1 MRPMVMKKKLSLLLV
16 SAMVFSMFA
25 SVDFAYADATAPT
38 TTTTPAATTTPTATP
53 AATPT
58 VTPAATPAATPKAT
72 TAPPTTP
79 APPLDTQAKFNAL
92 KEKGIFE
99 GSDATGSAGLDK
111 DVTRAQ
117 LAKTIVLM
125 NGLKEDKPSSSIYK
139 DLAAADWAAGFIG
152 AATKAG
158 YMEGI
163 AKDQFDPEGIVTIE
177 QVASVLARVF
187 KLQADEAETAKV
199 TGTVSSWAKGNVAA
213 AITAGLIASTTD
225 YTKTAK
231 RELLV
236 NAAYA
241 AYQLIQAGGPAVTKV
256 SVADFKVTGAK
267 TLSVK
272 LNGVIADTSKLTV
285 SILRGSITGSVV
297 TGAQKWNA
305 NKNEVIIT
313 LDTKMTEGIYTVK
326 LEAVKDGGLTIDKGT
341 AEVSVTNEKITAIE
355 FTTPSDT
362 IAQGKIKLTFKA
374 TNQYKEVSDLSAAI
388 FSIYTSPDGDIVPAG
403 DSQSLTVDVTHAVYT
418 NKLRRDSQLTV
429 NIVAPDYSV
438 QTSRVFT
445 VGDPQTV
452 SKVELGDI
460 VYMNGKTKL
469 EAGDS
474 VTVPYKAY
482 DQYGFQVTDLDILTK
497 NTSAFSSGAG
507 VLDTTSTAPPQGFGF
522 IADENGDGV
531 PELKVKAAS
540 TFSQFS
546 VQDVTL
552 SLTGF
557 GAGQSVSASKVLKV
571 GVSKAPYDISIGNFP
586 NTVAVGDEDFY
597 LPIVVKDQG
606 GNILST
612 DDVVDNA
619 DQISVYGFA
628 NGSVAIG
635 AKDAS
640 GKLIGGIEKSGAYK
654 GTIRVSNLKTLT
666 DQNKGPLT
674 VKASVGISGK
684 TASNT
689 TNIVTKRYPK
699 TVYLSVVP
707 KPKMLPSLE
716 MVNGRTENAFRLK
729 FKDQYN
735 DDFDRD
741 YRGYSMK
748 LSLNR
753 TSGTVTDA
761 VYVYRDSK
769 YTLDAVKTSFIV
781 KGVDGTVEGYDS
793 GKSPGDFGY
802 FRDRDIF
809 FISRAGDNNEG
820 TYQVTAQLFKGDE
833 AAVAAGTASLMST
846 AVGSTQLIKARE
858 ANNLVYTLTPFTNGI
873 YAVDKI
879 KDTLKGAEANTI
891 TTTSST
897 VTSSVYSTEGVSLE
911 NYFSGKI
918 TLTAKDASGNIVQLP
933 NNTIQTLNSMTT
945 SNTRASS
952 IVIKPKQDGQ
962 NGTLSDGYGIRGKDV
977 GTTSISVVF
986 KPSNYVGSKVAFMDN
1001 IAIKDDP
1008 LTVSSLTATYNGK
1021 AKIIWLSA
1029 LKAIPTN
1036 PQSTLG
1042 ITVWS
1047 ANDSGKLNQKQ
1058 TFSNITLLDQYG
1070 NNGFKNSSVFRVA
1083 PVFGIQFFISNV
1095 KWANDNIVPN
1105 SGYIN
1110 VEYNATGVN
1119 NVNGKSNAPYS
1130 LDGDATTGY
1139 RFPKDDKDIGALIG
1153 KDVDPTDWVFS
1164 TVNDRIRLTRGDA
1177 KYVYVPAKSA
1187 IDGSPVEVSSFTVT
1201 MITASG
1207 KSISVDV
1214 YPDPTK

>member
-25 SVDFAYADATAPT
+25 SVDFAYADATAST
-38 TTTTPAATTTPTATP
+38 TTTTPAATTTPTP
-53 AATPT
+53 AATPA
-58 VTPAATPAATPKAT
+58 VTPAATPKAT
-72 TAPPTTP
+72 TAPTTTP
-79 APPLDTQAKFNAL
+79 APTLDTQAKFNAL

-99 GSDATGSAGLDK
+99 GTDATGSAGLDK

-213 AITAGLIASTTD
+213 AINAGLISSTTD

-236 NAAYA
+236 NSAYA

-305 NKNEVIIT
+305 NKNEVTIT

-341 AEVSVTNEKITAIE
+341 AEVSVTNEKVTAID

-362 IAQGKIKLTFKA
+362 IAQGRIKLTFKA

-388 FSIYTSPDGDIVPAG
+388 FSIYTSPDGDTVPAG
-403 DSQSLTVDVTHAVYT
+403 DSQSLTIDVTHAVYA
-418 NKLRRDSQLTV
+418 NKLRKDSQLTV
-429 NIVAPDYSV
+429 TIVAPDYSV
-438 QTSRVFT
+438 QTSKSFT
-445 VGDPQTV
+445 VGDQQTV

-460 VYMNGKTKL
+460 VYVNGKTKL
-469 EAGDS
+469 EAGDLI
-474 VTVPYKAY
+474 TVPYKAF
-482 DQYGFQVTDLDILTK
+482 DQYGYQITDLDVLKK
-497 NTSAFSSGAG
+497 NASAYSTAAG
-507 VLDTTSTAPPQGFGF
+507 VIDTAATVPPQGFGF
-522 IADENGDGV
+522 IADETGDGI

-540 TFSQFS
+540 NFGQFS

-552 SLTGF
+552 SVSGF
-557 GAGQSVSASKVLKV
+557 GSSGQSATKVLKV
-571 GVSKAPYDISIGNFP
+571 GASKAPYDISIGNFP
-586 NTVAVGDEDFY
+586 NTVAVGDDDFY
-597 LPIVVKDQG
+597 LPIIVKDQG

-612 DDVVDNA
+612 DDVIENA

-628 NGSVAIG
+628 NGSATIG
-635 AKDAS
+635 AKDAF
-640 GKLIGGIEKSGAYK
+640 GKLIGGIEKSGANR
-654 GTIRVSNLKTLT
+654 GTIRISDLKTLT

-674 VKASVGISGK
+674 VKASVITSGK

-707 KPKMLPSLE
+707 KPKMLPSLDL
-716 MVNGRTENAFRLK
+716 GDGKTTNAFRLK

-735 DDFDRD
+735 EDFDRD

-748 LSLNR
+748 LSFAK

-761 VYVYRDSK
+761 VYVVRGITMDSV
-769 YTLDAVKTSFIV
+769 TNSSIIV
-781 KGVDGTVEGYDS
+781 NGVDGTVEGYDS
-793 GKSPGDFGY
+793 GANSTHIGY
-802 FRDRDIF
+802 FRDRDF
-809 FISRAGDNNEG
+809 FFTSRVGDNNEG
-820 TYQVTAQLFKGDE
+820 TYQLTAQLFKGDQ

-846 AVGSTQLIKARE
+846 SISSTQLIKGRE
-858 ANNLVYTLTPFTNGI
+858 ANNLVYTLTPFANGI

-879 KDTLKGAEANTI
+879 KDTLQGAEK
-891 TTTSST
+891 T
-897 VTSSVYSTEGVSLE
+897 VLKDVYSTEAYALE
-911 NYFSGKI
+911 SMFSGKVV
-918 TLTAKDASGNIVQLP
+918 LTAKDAGGNIVQLP
-933 NNTIQTLNSMTT
+933 GNTIQAINSVTT
-945 SNTRASS
+945 SNTRVSS
-952 IVIKPKQDGQ
+952 IVNKPKADGAYVKD
-962 NGTLSDGYGIRGKDV
+962 LDGYGIRGKDV

-986 KPSNYVGSKVAFMDN
+986 KPSNYTGSKVAFLDN
-1001 IAIKDDP
+1001 ISIKDDP
-1008 LTVSSLTATYNGK
+1008 LTVSSLTATYSGK
-1021 AKIIWLSA
+1021 AKMMGLSQ
-1029 LKAIPTN
+1029 LKAGVNIFTGN
-1036 PQSTLG
+1036 SIDT
-1042 ITVWS
+1042 ITK
-1047 ANDSGKLNQKQ
+1047 KLLLKQ
-1058 TFSNITLLDQYG
+1058 TFSNITLMDQYG
-1070 NNGFKNSSVFRVA
+1070 NNAFKNSSVIRVA
-1083 PVFGIQFFISNV
+1083 PLFGIQIFVSNV
-1095 KWANDNIVPN
+1095 KWANDNIKPD
-1105 SGYIN
+1105 SGYLA
-1110 VEYNATGVN
+1110 VEYNSTGVN
-1119 NVNGKSNAPYS
+1119 SVNGKSNAPYS
-1130 LDGDATTGY
+1130 LSGPDAQGVY
-1139 RFPKDDKDIGALIG
+1139 RVLAEDKVLNLKAGTE
-1153 KDVDPTDWVFS
+1153 VDPTDWVFS
-1164 TVNDRIRLTRGDA
+1164 TTHPAIRLTRGDA

>member
-25 SVDFAYADATAPT
+25 SVDFAYADATTPTATTAP
-38 TTTTPAATTTPTATP
+38 TTTPTATP
-53 AATPT
+53 TATPT
-58 VTPAATPAATPKAT
+58 VTPSATPAATPKAT
-72 TAPPTTP
+72 TAPT
-79 APPLDTQAKFNAL
+79 APPMDTQAKFNAL

-99 GSDATGSAGLDK
+99 GSDEAGSAGLDK
-111 DVTRAQ
+111 EVTRAQ

-139 DLAAADWAAGFIG
+139 DLAAAEWAAGFIG

-163 AKDQFDPEGIVTIE
+163 AKDQFDPAGIVTIE
-177 QVASVLARVF
+177 QVISVLARVF
-187 KLQADEAETAKV
+187 KLQADEAEAAKV

-213 AITAGLIASTTD
+213 AITAGLISSTTD

-236 NAAYA
+236 NSAYA
-241 AYQLIQAGGPAVTKV
+241 AYQLVQAGGPAVTKV

-267 TLSVK
+267 TLLVK

-285 SILRGSITGSVV
+285 SVLRGSISGSVV

-305 NKNEVIIT
+305 NKNEVTIT

-403 DSQSLTVDVTHAVYT
+403 DSQSLTVDVIHAVYA

-438 QTSRVFT
+438 QTSKVFT

-460 VYMNGKTKL
+460 VYVNGKTKL

-474 VTVPYKAY
+474 VTVPYKAF
-482 DQYGFQVTDLDILTK
+482 DQYGYQVTDLDILTK
-497 NTSAFSSGAG
+497 NTSAYFTGAG
-507 VLDTTSTAPPQGFGF
+507 VLDTTATAPPQGFGF

-654 GTIRVSNLKTLT
+654 GTIRVSDLKTLT
-666 DQNKGPLT
+666 DQNKGQLT

-716 MVNGRTENAFRLK
+716 MVNGRTENAFRFK
-729 FKDQYN
+729 YKDQYN
-735 DDFDRD
+735 EDFDRD

-748 LSLNR
+748 VSLVK

-761 VYVYRDSK
+761 VYIVRGSN
-769 YTLDAVKTSFIV
+769 TIDAANPTFIV
-781 KGVDGTVEGYDS
+781 KGVDGTADGYNS
-793 GKSPGDFGY
+793 GDNTNSKYDFGY
-802 FRDRDIF
+802 FRDRDLF
-809 FISRAGDNNEG
+809 FTARVGDNNEG
-820 TYQVTAQLFKGDE
+820 TYQVTAQLFKGDQ

-846 AVGSTQLIKARE
+846 AVGTTQLIKGRE

-873 YAVDKI
+873 YAIDKI
-879 KDTLKGAEANTI
+879 KDTLKGAEKNTI
-891 TTTSST
+891 ETTSST
-897 VTSSVYSTEGVSLE
+897 VKSSVYSTEGYSLE

-933 NNTIQTLNSMTT
+933 NNPIQTLNSMTT

-1001 IAIKDDP
+1001 ISIKDDP

-1083 PVFGIQFFISNV
+1083 PIFGIQFFISNV
-1095 KWANDNIVPN
+1095 KWTNDNIVPN

-1119 NVNGKSNAPYS
+1119 NVNGKSNAPYA

-1139 RFPKDDKDIGALIG
+1139 RFPKDDKDIGAAIG
-1153 KDVDPTDWVFS
+1153 KEVDPSDWVFS
-1164 TVNDRIRLTRGDA
+1164 TVNDKIRLTRGDA

-1214 YPDPTK
+1214 YPDPKK